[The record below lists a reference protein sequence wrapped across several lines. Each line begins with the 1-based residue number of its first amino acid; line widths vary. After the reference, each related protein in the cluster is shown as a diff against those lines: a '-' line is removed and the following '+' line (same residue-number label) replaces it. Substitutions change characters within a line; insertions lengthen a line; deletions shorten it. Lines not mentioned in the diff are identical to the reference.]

1 MEGGGLTAKL
11 GSLLHQTTKKLG
23 EVVSLEYGKPLKKE
37 DRKEGDYPVFGS
49 NGIVGFHDEFIVQG
63 PCIIVGRK
71 GSAGEVTFTE
81 KSAFP
86 IDTAFFVSLR
96 DENTNLKYIYYI
108 LQKLPL
114 KTLNIQAA
122 VPGLNRN
129 DAYDLE
135 IPLPP
140 LPKQKRI
147 VAILDEAFEGIDKVV
162 ANTKKNLANAREL
175 FDSYLNN
182 IFTQK
187 GDGWVSK
194 AISETI
200 VPSGTID
207 PRKKPDE
214 PFRYVDVSSIS
225 NKTFKI
231 IETSKISG
239 KNAPSR
245 ARRLIKTG
253 DILFATIRP
262 TLRRIAIVPR
272 ELDGEV
278 CSTGYFVFRTRLE
291 VDSKFFFYQL
301 FTDEFMGAMEIL
313 QSGAS
318 YPAVNETQVKQQKIS
333 FPPLSEQNH
342 IVAKLDVLR
351 VETQRLEAIYQQ
363 KLTALTELKQSFLQ
377 RAFTGELTA
386 EDKTTKIEAVA

>member
-140 LPKQKRI
+140 LPEQKRI

-182 IFTQK
+182 IYRKHPRDVVMWKTVK
-187 GDGWVSK
+187 LGD
-194 AISETI
+194 
-200 VPSGTID
+200 
-207 PRKKPDE
+207 
-214 PFRYVDVSSIS
+214 
-225 NKTFKI
+225 
-231 IETSKISG
+231 
-239 KNAPSR
+239 
-245 ARRLIKTG
+245 
-253 DILFATIRP
+253 
-262 TLRRIAIVPR
+262 
-272 ELDGEV
+272 V
-278 CSTGYFVFRTRLE
+278 C
-291 VDSKFFFYQL
+291 
-301 FTDEFMGAMEIL
+301 EIL
-313 QSGAS
+313 DRHRKPITKKDRVEGEYPYYGATGIVDWVDD
-318 YPAVNETQVKQQKIS
+318 YIFDEELVLIGEDGAKWEAGEKTAFIAKGKYWVNNHAHVVKPHADKLLSKWITYYLCGIDLKPWVTGLTVPKLNQAQLNSIPVPFLPLPEQKR
-333 FPPLSEQNH
+333 

-386 EDKTTKIEAVA
+386 EDKTIKIEAVA